1 MTRPNGHRV
10 PTAVEAEIAAK
21 RCSIV
26 RVSVM
31 DVAGAVGAVMAY
43 HSGKKTT
50 RSQTR
55 GPGSHLAGARS
66 YRVVSVPR
74 AGRSPSRFAGASGL
88 FSAPAAG
95 STSRCGRMVAIWVAG
110 VRWVEAPLAVALW
123 PSVSEEIPLLRT
135 TRISPDVLR
144 ACFVLGRT

>member
-1 MTRPNGHRV
+1 MTRPNGHHV
-10 PTAVEAEIAAK
+10 PTVAEAEIAAR

-26 RVSVM
+26 RVWVI
-31 DVAGAVGAVMAY
+31 DVAGVVGTVMGY
-43 HSGKKTT
+43 HSGKKTM
-50 RSQTR
+50 RNQTR
-55 GPGSHLAGARS
+55 GPGSHLAGVRS
-66 YRVVSVPR
+66 CLVGFVPR
-74 AGRSPSRFAGASGL
+74 AGRSPGRFAGASGL
-88 FSAPAAG
+88 FSAPVAG
-95 STSRCGRMVAIWVAG
+95 STTRCGRTVAIWVAG